1 MRTIIA
7 ILLFCAVA
15 ATAQTNHPLAAVNTV
30 ADLIGPS
37 TVIEIRYEWTTSAD
51 VRVISA
57 DVHYRVRGSPVAYTP

>member
-1 MRTIIA
+1 MRLLLA
-7 ILLFCAVA
+7 ILLFSSLVVS
-15 ATAQTNHPLAAVNTV
+15 AQTNRPLAAVNTV

-37 TVIEIRYEWTTSAD
+37 TAVKIRYEWTTSAD

>member
-15 ATAQTNHPLAAVNTV
+15 ATAQTNRPLAAANTV

-37 TVIEIRYEWTTSAD
+37 TAVKIRYEWTTSAD